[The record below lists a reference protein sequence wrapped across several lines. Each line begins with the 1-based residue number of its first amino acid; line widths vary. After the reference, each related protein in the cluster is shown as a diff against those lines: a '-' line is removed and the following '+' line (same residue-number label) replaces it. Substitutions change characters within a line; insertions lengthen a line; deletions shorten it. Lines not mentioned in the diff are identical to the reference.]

1 MESFSRLSTSAPQS
15 AGPDTS
21 FAFLKPIM
29 EGVLGYG
36 HSQVGKPLMKK
47 AEGHVLDIYLIGDG
61 LQKLRCGFGTL
72 ELGHYLRMA
81 IPSGNNPIW
90 ASCPAQRNVPSRT
103 APLQGT
109 S

>member
-1 MESFSRLSTSAPQS
+1 
-15 AGPDTS
+15 
-21 FAFLKPIM
+21 M

-72 ELGHYLRMA
+72 PNL
-81 IPSGNNPIW
+81 
-90 ASCPAQRNVPSRT
+90 VT
-103 APLQGT
+103 T
-109 S
+109 